1 MLSIYYNFKDNNLTN
16 FQMVILKINNTEH
29 QVDVDPNMPL
39 LWAIRD
45 IIGLTGTKY
54 GCGNGVCGSCT
65 ILMDGDPI
73 RSCLT
78 PVSMAEGKEILT
90 IEGVENENKV
100 LQEVWEDLNV
110 PQCGYCQSGQ
120 IISAVSL
127 LKKNSK
133 PSDDDI
139 DAAMSGNICR
149 CGTYHRIRKAIHK
162 TAELTNTK
170 TES

>member
-1 MLSIYYNFKDNNLTN
+1 MVTLT
-16 FQMVILKINNTEH
+16 INNKKH
-29 QVDVDPNMPL
+29 QVNVDPNMPL

-45 IIGLTGTKY
+45 IVGLTGTKY

-65 ILMDGDPI
+65 ILLDGSPI

-78 PVSMAEGKEILT
+78 PVSIADGKDILT
-90 IEGVENENKV
+90 IEGVEDENKV

-120 IISAVSL
+120 IISAVAL
-127 LKKNSK
+127 LNGNSN
-133 PSDDDI
+133 PTDDDI
-139 DAAMSGNICR
+139 DTAMSGNICR
-149 CGTYHRIRKAIHK
+149 CGTYDRIRKAIHK
-162 TAELTNTK
+162 TANLSNSK

>member
-1 MLSIYYNFKDNNLTN
+1 MVTLT
-16 FQMVILKINNTEH
+16 INNKKH
-29 QVDVDPNMPL
+29 QVDVDPKMPL

-45 IIGLTGTKY
+45 IVGLTGTKY

-65 ILMDGDPI
+65 ILLDGSPI

-78 PVSMAEGKEILT
+78 PVSIADGKDILT
-90 IEGVENENKV
+90 IEGIEDENKV

-120 IISAVSL
+120 IISAVAL
-127 LKKNSK
+127 FNGNSN
-133 PSDDDI
+133 PTDDDI
-139 DAAMSGNICR
+139 DTAMSGNICR
-149 CGTYHRIRKAIHK
+149 CGTYDRIRKAIHK
-162 TAELTNTK
+162 TADLSNSK

>member
-1 MLSIYYNFKDNNLTN
+1 MLSFYYNFRDNNLTN

-90 IEGVENENKV
+90 IEGVENENKA

-127 LKKNSK
+127 LKKKSK

>member
-1 MLSIYYNFKDNNLTN
+1 MVTLTINNKNYEIEADNN
-16 FQMVILKINNTEH
+16 I
-29 QVDVDPNMPL
+29 PL

-45 IIGLTGTKY
+45 LVGLTGTKY

-65 ILMDGDPI
+65 ILLDGDPI

-78 PVSMAEGKEILT
+78 PVSVAEGKSILT
-90 IEGVENENKV
+90 IEGVENENKL

-127 LKKNSK
+127 LKKKSI
-133 PSDDDI
+133 PTDEDI

-162 TAELTNTK
+162 TASLNNQKST
-170 TES
+170 S

>member
-1 MLSIYYNFKDNNLTN
+1 MLSFYYNFKDNNLTN

-90 IEGVENENKV
+90 IEGVENENKA

-127 LKKNSK
+127 LKKKSK

>member
-1 MLSIYYNFKDNNLTN
+1 MATLT
-16 FQMVILKINNTEH
+16 INNKKH

-45 IIGLTGTKY
+45 IVGLTGTKY
-54 GCGNGVCGSCT
+54 GCGKGLCGACT
-65 ILMDGDPI
+65 ILLDGEPV

-78 PVSMAEGKEILT
+78 PVSAADGKSVLT

-120 IISAVSL
+120 IISAVAL
-127 LKKNSK
+127 LKENNN

-139 DAAMSGNICR
+139 DIAMNGNICR
-149 CGTYHRIRKAIHK
+149 CGTYNRIRKAIHK
-162 TAELTNTK
+162 TAELTNSK
-170 TES
+170 IK

>member
-1 MLSIYYNFKDNNLTN
+1 MTSNNESMVTLT
-16 FQMVILKINNTEH
+16 INNKKYEIEA
-29 QVDVDPNMPL
+29 DSNMPL

-45 IIGLTGTKY
+45 LIGLTGTKY

-65 ILMDGDPI
+65 ILLEGDPI

-78 PVSMAEGKEILT
+78 PVSVAEGKSILT

-127 LKKNSK
+127 LKKNSN
-133 PSDDDI
+133 PTDNDI

-162 TAELTNTK
+162 TASLNN
-170 TES
+170 S

>member
-1 MLSIYYNFKDNNLTN
+1 
-16 FQMVILKINNTEH
+16 MVTLKINNIKH

-54 GCGNGVCGSCT
+54 GCGNGVCGSCA

-110 PQCGYCQSGQ
+110 AQCGYCQSGQ

-127 LKKNSK
+127 LKKNAD
-133 PSDDDI
+133 PSDNDI
-139 DAAMSGNICR
+139 DE
-149 CGTYHRIRKAIHK
+149 
-162 TAELTNTK
+162 EL
-170 TES
+170 

>member
-1 MLSIYYNFKDNNLTN
+1 MVTLT
-16 FQMVILKINNTEH
+16 INNEIH
-29 QVDVDPNMPL
+29 QIDVNPDMPL

-45 IIGLTGTKY
+45 IVGLTGTKY

-65 ILMDGDPI
+65 ILLDGSPI

-78 PVSMAEGKEILT
+78 PVSIADGKDILT

-100 LQEVWEDLNV
+100 LQEVWDDLNV

-120 IISAVSL
+120 IISAVAL
-127 LKKNSK
+127 LKENSS
-133 PSDDDI
+133 PTNDDI

-149 CGTYHRIRKAIHK
+149 CGTYDRIRKAIHK
-162 TAELTNTK
+162 TADLTNSK
-170 TES
+170 TESS

>member
-1 MLSIYYNFKDNNLTN
+1 MLSFYYNFRDNNLTN

>member
-1 MLSIYYNFKDNNLTN
+1 MVTLT
-16 FQMVILKINNTEH
+16 INNKKH

-45 IIGLTGTKY
+45 IVGLTGTKY

-65 ILMDGDPI
+65 ILLDGSPI

-78 PVSMAEGKEILT
+78 PVSIADGKDILT

-120 IISAVSL
+120 IISAVAL
-127 LKKNSK
+127 LKENSS
-133 PSDDDI
+133 PTNDDI

-149 CGTYHRIRKAIHK
+149 CGTYDRIRKAIHK
-162 TAELTNTK
+162 TADLTNSK
-170 TES
+170 TESS

>member
-1 MLSIYYNFKDNNLTN
+1 MVTLT
-16 FQMVILKINNTEH
+16 INNKKH
-29 QVDVDPNMPL
+29 QVNVDPNMPL

-45 IIGLTGTKY
+45 IVGLTGTKY

-65 ILMDGDPI
+65 ILLDGSPI

-78 PVSMAEGKEILT
+78 PVSIADGKDILT
-90 IEGVENENKV
+90 IEGVEDENKV
-100 LQEVWEDLNV
+100 LQEVWEELNV

-120 IISAVSL
+120 IISAVAL
-127 LKKNSK
+127 LNGNSN

-139 DAAMSGNICR
+139 DTAMSGNICR
-149 CGTYHRIRKAIHK
+149 CGTYDRIRKAIHK
-162 TAELTNTK
+162 TADLSNSK

>member
-1 MLSIYYNFKDNNLTN
+1 MVTLT
-16 FQMVILKINNTEH
+16 INNKIYDIEA
-29 QVDVDPNMPL
+29 DSNMPL

-45 IIGLTGTKY
+45 LVGLTGTKY

-65 ILMDGDPI
+65 ILLDGDPI

-78 PVSMAEGKEILT
+78 PVSVAEGKSILT

-133 PSDDDI
+133 PTDEDI

-162 TAELTNTK
+162 TASLNNPKST
-170 TES
+170 S

>member
-1 MLSIYYNFKDNNLTN
+1 MVTLT
-16 FQMVILKINNTEH
+16 INNKKH

-45 IIGLTGTKY
+45 IVGLTGTKY

-65 ILMDGDPI
+65 ILLDGSPI

-78 PVSMAEGKEILT
+78 PVSMAAGKDILT

-100 LQEVWEDLNV
+100 LQEVWEELNV

-120 IISAVSL
+120 IISAVAL
-127 LKKNSK
+127 LDGNAN
-133 PSDDDI
+133 PTDDDI
-139 DAAMSGNICR
+139 DTAMSGNICR
-149 CGTYHRIRKAIHK
+149 CGTYDRIRKAIHK
-162 TAELTNTK
+162 TADLSNSK

>member
-1 MLSIYYNFKDNNLTN
+1 MLSFYYNFRDNNLTN

-90 IEGVENENKV
+90 IEGVENENKA

>member
-1 MLSIYYNFKDNNLTN
+1 MVTLT
-16 FQMVILKINNTEH
+16 INNKIYEIEA
-29 QVDVDPNMPL
+29 DSNMPL

-45 IIGLTGTKY
+45 LVGLTGTKY

-65 ILMDGDPI
+65 ILLDGDPI

-78 PVSMAEGKEILT
+78 PVSVVEGKSILT
-90 IEGVENENKV
+90 IEGVENENKE

-133 PSDDDI
+133 PTDEDI

-162 TAELTNTK
+162 TASLNNPK
-170 TES
+170 TAS

>member
-1 MLSIYYNFKDNNLTN
+1 MVTLT
-16 FQMVILKINNTEH
+16 INNKKH

-45 IIGLTGTKY
+45 IVGLTGTKY

-65 ILMDGDPI
+65 ILLDGSPI

-78 PVSMAEGKEILT
+78 PVSIADGKDILT

-100 LQEVWEDLNV
+100 LQEVWEELNV

-120 IISAVSL
+120 IISAVAL
-127 LKKNSK
+127 LNGNSN
-133 PSDDDI
+133 PTNDDI
-139 DAAMSGNICR
+139 DTAMSGNICR
-149 CGTYHRIRKAIHK
+149 CGTYDRIRKAIHK
-162 TAELTNTK
+162 TADLSNSK

>member
-1 MLSIYYNFKDNNLTN
+1 
-16 FQMVILKINNTEH
+16 MVTLKINNIEH

-54 GCGNGVCGSCT
+54 GCGNGVCGSCS

-100 LQEVWEDLNV
+100 LQEVWEGLNV

-127 LKKNSK
+127 LKKNTN

-170 TES
+170 TELS

>member
-1 MLSIYYNFKDNNLTN
+1 
-16 FQMVILKINNTEH
+16 
-29 QVDVDPNMPL
+29 
-39 LWAIRD
+39 
-45 IIGLTGTKY
+45 
-54 GCGNGVCGSCT
+54 
-65 ILMDGDPI
+65 
-73 RSCLT
+73 
-78 PVSMAEGKEILT
+78 GKSILT

-127 LKKNSK
+127 LKKNSM
-133 PSDDDI
+133 PTDEDI

-162 TAELTNTK
+162 TASLNNPKST
-170 TES
+170 S